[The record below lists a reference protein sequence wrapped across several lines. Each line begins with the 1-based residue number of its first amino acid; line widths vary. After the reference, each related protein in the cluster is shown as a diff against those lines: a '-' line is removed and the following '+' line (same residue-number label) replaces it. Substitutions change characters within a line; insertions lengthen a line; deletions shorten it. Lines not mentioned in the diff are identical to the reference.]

1 MNLAPVTCDPTRL
14 ATLARAGD
22 LRALDELTR
31 CQGERL
37 LAVGRQHCRDEEDAR
52 DAVQEAL
59 LAAVQHLGSYRGDGP
74 LEGWVIRMVARFCGR
89 ARRGRKN
96 DPGLHERD
104 VELSSEAAGPEEAAH
119 LARMAGALGDALLLL
134 NPMDRAVLLLA
145 EAEGWTGPHIAA
157 EIGATPEAV
166 RARLTRARRRVR
178 GALEERLGAVGGT

>member
-1 MNLAPVTCDPTRL
+1 VSAPPVACDPSRL
-14 ATLARAGD
+14 AVLARSGD
-22 LRALDELTR
+22 LAALDALTR

-37 LAVGRQHCRDEEDAR
+37 LAIGRQHCRDEEEAR

-59 LAAVQHLGSYRGDGP
+59 LAAVQHLDSYRGEGP

-96 DPGLHERD
+96 DPRLHDRD
-104 VELSSEAAGPEEAAH
+104 VELISEALGPEEAAH
-119 LARMAGALGDALLLL
+119 LARMSGALGDALLRL

-145 EAEGWTGPHIAA
+145 EADGWTGPHIASQ
-157 EIGATPEAV
+157 IGATPEAV

-178 GALEERLGAVGGT
+178 GALEERLGRVGGT